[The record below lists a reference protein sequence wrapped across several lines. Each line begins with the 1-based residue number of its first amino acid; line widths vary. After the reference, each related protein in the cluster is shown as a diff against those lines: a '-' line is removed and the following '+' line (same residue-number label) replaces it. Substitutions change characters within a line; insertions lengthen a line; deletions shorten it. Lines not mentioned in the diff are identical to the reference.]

1 MSVRPLP
8 RSGRSDNR
16 VFFFSELTG
25 SPGLAFLGKHCL
37 GHGQPPTTSIGQR
50 KMPTGDAFL
59 LLSLP
64 IATLERQREIP
75 VTGPFYLEC
84 VTISAAQSPFPDR
97 DVYLV
102 IKLGHL
108 EIPVDP
114 YRRVTASVGHGSH
127 VYTFQATD
135 SDSEFSISIQFP
147 RSPVASQDLETFNHI
162 LTQYVGQFSEERD
175 GQHIP
180 HHLDQKTDP
189 APPPVSSTNEYEYED
204 LRGHLVL
211 INESDGSVLGDLDHD
226 FKINED
232 PALTRDLPENAPVVI
247 ELPPDYDAATAVR
260 AKAPGEEF
268 VSITAREAF
277 VHAVPPEE
285 RDALTTTATLIR

>member
-1 MSVRPLP
+1 
-8 RSGRSDNR
+8 
-16 VFFFSELTG
+16 
-25 SPGLAFLGKHCL
+25 
-37 GHGQPPTTSIGQR
+37 
-50 KMPTGDAFL
+50 MPIDDAFL

-64 IATLERQREIP
+64 TATLERERGIP
-75 VTGPFYLEC
+75 VTGPLYLEC

-114 YRRVTASVGHGSH
+114 YRRVTASVGHDSH

-135 SDSEFSISIQFP
+135 SDPVFSISIPFP
-147 RSPVASQDLETFNHI
+147 RIPVASQDLETFNHI
-162 LTQYVGQFSEERD
+162 LTQYVGQFSDERD
-175 GQHIP
+175 GKDIP
-180 HHLDQKTDP
+180 HHLDKKIDP
-189 APPPVSSTNEYEYED
+189 ASSANEHEYED

-211 INESDGSVLGDLDHD
+211 INESDGTVLGDLDHE

-232 PALTRDLPENAPVVI
+232 PALSRDVPENVPVVI

-260 AKAPGEEF
+260 AKVPGEEF
-268 VSITAREAF
+268 VPITAREAF
-277 VHAVPPEE
+277 VRVVPPEE
-285 RDALTTTATLIR
+285 RDAVTNTATLIR